1 MNKVRKK
8 HKAKSST
15 AQVSPL
21 TTLRPRLDALLSDT
35 TVIDTAAPDFL
46 QALDS
51 ICAGVKPAD
60 VLPILLRAYHS
71 ALETMRQRLDDLM
84 PHWLHA
90 HDAVDVLHT
99 LVQRQHLNPQSQAR
113 ALAWLTSAG
122 INPAALPALQPQTPF
137 YGAYRYTDDSQG
149 LLNIF
154 WYSDGRQQKLQGL
167 GFLID
172 YNPPWEGAIKDLLV
186 CGPADRQRILQRY
199 VHSWAERGM
208 PLQPISEAEAKRD
221 ILHCLMVNRREG
233 IRLPRDLQTNRRLFV
248 ERILTLPDMPDT
260 PPFTVEDFDAL
271 SRTGKTAESIRHF
284 EQHVGRRVRLDD
296 GKELLVMGDI
306 GDPFDHE
313 P

>member
-1 MNKVRKK
+1 MSKSRKK
-8 HKAKSST
+8 HKVKSST

-46 QALDS
+46 KALDS

-60 VLPILLRAYHS
+60 ALPILLRAYHS
-71 ALETMRQRLDDLM
+71 APETMRQRLDDLM
-84 PHWLHA
+84 PHWLCA
-90 HDAVDVLHT
+90 HDAVAVLHT
-99 LVQRQHLNPQSQAR
+99 LVQRQHLNPQNQAR
-113 ALAWLTSAG
+113 ALAWLTSTG
-122 INPAALPALQPQTPF
+122 TDPAALPALQPQTSF
-137 YGAYRYTDDSQG
+137 YGAYRYSDDSQG

-186 CGPADRQRILQRY
+186 CGPADRQRVLQRY

-208 PLQPISEAEAKRD
+208 PLQPIGEAEAKREV
-221 ILHCLMVNRREG
+221 LRCLAVNRREG
-233 IRLPRDLQTNRRLFV
+233 IRLPRDLQTNRRLFI
-248 ERILTLPDMPDT
+248 EHILTMPDLPDT
-260 PPFTVEDFDAL
+260 PSFTVEDFDAL
-271 SRTGKTAESIRHF
+271 SHTGKTAESIRHF
-284 EQHVGRRVRLDD
+284 EQHVGRRVRLED

-306 GDPFDHE
+306 GDAFKHE
-313 P
+313 Q